1 VKRERLIILLGVLVA
16 LVFFYLGLNE
26 WLKTKGDNVQSPP
39 LVVKPTPQKEEA
51 PQVQQPP
58 VSTELE
64 PKAEVKKQEEKQEIK
79 ETSKTKEQ
87 DLIAQKIKEEK
98 KIETSQKTKEVEKT
112 TREKKEIKEVPKTA
126 EQNLMAEGIKEEKKK
141 EKPQGVKE
149 IGKTTKAPLKTYT
162 VQIGAFANEEGAKK
176 TAERARKMG
185 YKVNIVE
192 EDNFYKVR
200 VLVKTDDIDSELRKL
215 RGIFGGAIIKQ

>member
-1 VKRERLIILLGVLVA
+1 MKRERFMILFGVLVA
-16 LVFFYLGLNE
+16 LVFFYLGLKE
-26 WLKTKGDNVQSPP
+26 WIKTKGDNVQSPP
-39 LVVKPTPQKEEA
+39 LVVKPTPQKDEA

-79 ETSKTKEQ
+79 EAPKTKEQ
-87 DLIAQKIKEEK
+87 DVIAQKIREEKRIEPSQRAKEE
-98 KIETSQKTKEVEKT
+98 S
-112 TREKKEIKEVPKTA
+112 A
-126 EQNLMAEGIKEEKKK
+126 K
-141 EKPQGVKE
+141 EKPREVRE
-149 IGKTTKAPLKTYT
+149 SREVAKATLKTYM
-162 VQIGAFANEEGAKK
+162 VQIGAFVNEKGAKK

-200 VLVKTDDIDSELRKL
+200 VLVKTDDINSELRKL

>member
-1 VKRERLIILLGVLVA
+1 MKRERLVILLGVLVA

-26 WLKTKGDNVQSPP
+26 WLKTKEEKVQPPP
-39 LVVKPTPQKEEA
+39 LVVKPSPQKEE
-51 PQVQQPP
+51 PQAQQPP
-58 VSTELE
+58 ASTELKSK
-64 PKAEVKKQEEKQEIK
+64 PEVKKQEEKQEIK
-79 ETSKTKEQ
+79 EAPKTKEQ

-98 KIETSQKTKEVEKT
+98 KTEAPQKAKEVEKT
-112 TREKKEIKEVPKTA
+112 TKEKKEIKEVPKTT

-149 IGKTTKAPLKTYT
+149 TGKTTKAPLKTYT

-200 VLVKTDDIDSELRKL
+200 VLVKTDDINSELRKL
-215 RGIFGGAIIKQ
+215 RGTFGGAIVKQ